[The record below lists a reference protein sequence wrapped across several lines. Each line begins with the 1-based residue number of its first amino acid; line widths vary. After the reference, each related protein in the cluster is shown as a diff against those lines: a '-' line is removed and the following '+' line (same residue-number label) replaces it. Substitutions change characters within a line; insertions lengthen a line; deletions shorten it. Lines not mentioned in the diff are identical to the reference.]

1 MRSGVIFN
9 AGDLPYHINR
19 IQELIDNLKNGTWYP
34 YLYTYHFRNTAY
46 MLGVFYPQLT
56 LLPYAIISIL
66 LKNDVY
72 GIYVG
77 MMFYT

>member
-1 MRSGVIFN
+1 MRTHIIFG

-19 IQELIDNLKNGTWYP
+19 IQELMDNLKTGEWYP

-56 LLPYAIISIL
+56 
-66 LKNDVY
+66 
-72 GIYVG
+72 
-77 MMFYT
+77 